1 MSEQAEHGVHARSG
15 TREQAA
21 GGRRSRTLLSA
32 VGLLAALA
40 TSSCCLLPF
49 VLFTPGISGAWIGN
63 LPALAP
69 YQPVFFMLAVA
80 LLGTGFHRVYR
91 KPKAAICI
99 PDTACP
105 DPRADRVT
113 KALLSNPAVLERP
126 GDAFPSRAAALF

>member
-1 MSEQAEHGVHARSG
+1 MSELAELGSHARSG

-49 VLFTPGISGAWIGN
+49 VLFTLGISGAWIGN
-63 LPALAP
+63 LTALAP

-80 LLGTGFHRVYR
+80 LLGTGFHRVYASRKQPSASPTPPAPTRARTASR
-91 KPKAAICI
+91 KPSCGA
-99 PDTACP
+99 
-105 DPRADRVT
+105 PR
-113 KALLSNPAVLERP
+113 SW
-126 GDAFPSRAAALF
+126 